1 MASRSAHP
9 AESVNKVID
18 RVLLTLGESGP
29 VLAGTKEFHM
39 QEAMQAA
46 FRLIRDLYSDVAKR
60 KARKDCVSHCG
71 FSARRQPGR
80 VISTA
85 FSAEHNP

>member
-1 MASRSAHP
+1 MVSRSTHP

-46 FRLIRDLYSDVAKR
+46 TLIRGLYSDVAKR
-60 KARKDCVSHCG
+60 KARNDCMSHLRASLSR
-71 FSARRQPGR
+71 SAATETS
-80 VISTA
+80 ISNIRT
-85 FSAEHNP
+85 H

>member
-1 MASRSAHP
+1 MANRSAHP

-29 VLAGTKEFHM
+29 VLAGSKEFHM

-46 FRLIRDLYSDVAKR
+46 AMIRGLYSDVAKK
-60 KARKDCVSHCG
+60 KARKDCVSHLRASLSRPVAAG
-71 FSARRQPGR
+71 ASDMQFR
-80 VISTA
+80 T
-85 FSAEHNP
+85 E

>member
-1 MASRSAHP
+1 MPSRSAHP
-9 AESVNKVID
+9 AESVNKVMD

-46 FRLIRDLYSDVAKR
+46 VLIRSQYSDVAKK
-60 KARKDCVSHCG
+60 KARKDCVSHLRASLSRPAATG
-71 FSARRQPGR
+71 SSDINNAHRG
-80 VISTA
+80 A
-85 FSAEHNP
+85 

>member
-39 QEAMQAA
+39 REAMQAA
-46 FRLIRDLYSDVAKR
+46 ALIRDLYSDVAKK
-60 KARKDCVSHCG
+60 KARKDCVSHFRASLSRPAATG
-71 FSARRQPGR
+71 SSDLYFRTDS
-80 VISTA
+80 V
-85 FSAEHNP
+85 

>member
-46 FRLIRDLYSDVAKR
+46 TLIRGLYSDVAKR
-60 KARKDCVSHCG
+60 KARKDCVSHLRASLSRPAATG
-71 FSARRQPGR
+71 SSDFNSVQRGA
-80 VISTA
+80 
-85 FSAEHNP
+85 

>member
-46 FRLIRDLYSDVAKR
+46 TLIRSQYSDVAKK
-60 KARKDCVSHCG
+60 KARKDCVSHLRASLSRPVAAG
-71 FSARRQPGR
+71 SSDMHFR
-80 VISTA
+80 TD
-85 FSAEHNP
+85 

>member
-18 RVLLTLGESGP
+18 RVLLTLGEAGP

-39 QEAMQAA
+39 QEAMKSAE
-46 FRLIRDLYSDVAKR
+46 LIRWQYSDVAKK
-60 KARKDCVSHCG
+60 KARKDCVSHLRASLSRPVAAG
-71 FSARRQPGR
+71 PSDLYFRTDS
-80 VISTA
+80 V
-85 FSAEHNP
+85 

>member
-29 VLAGTKEFHM
+29 VLAGSKEFHM

-46 FRLIRDLYSDVAKR
+46 VLIRSQYSDVAKK
-60 KARKDCVSHCG
+60 KARKDCVSHLRASLSRPVAAG
-71 FSARRQPGR
+71 SSDLNNIHRG
-80 VISTA
+80 S
-85 FSAEHNP
+85 

>member
-1 MASRSAHP
+1 MTIRPAHS

-46 FRLIRDLYSDVAKR
+46 ALVRDLYSDVAKR
-60 KARKDCVSHCG
+60 KARKDCVSHLRA
-71 FSARRQPGR
+71 SLSRPVAPGSSDMHFR
-80 VISTA
+80 T
-85 FSAEHNP
+85 E

>member
-1 MASRSAHP
+1 MANRSAHP

-18 RVLLTLGESGP
+18 RVLLTLGETGP

-46 FRLIRDLYSDVAKR
+46 ELLRGLYSDVAKK
-60 KARKDCVSHCG
+60 KARKDCVSHLRASLSRPVAAG
-71 FSARRQPGR
+71 SSDMHFRTES
-80 VISTA
+80 V
-85 FSAEHNP
+85 

>member
-1 MASRSAHP
+1 MAGRSSNP
-9 AESVNKVID
+9 AESVSKVMD

-46 FRLIRDLYSDVAKR
+46 ALIRDLYSDVAKK
-60 KARKDCVSHCG
+60 KARKDCVSHLRASLSRPAATG
-71 FSARRQPGR
+71 PSDMYFRTDS
-80 VISTA
+80 V
-85 FSAEHNP
+85 